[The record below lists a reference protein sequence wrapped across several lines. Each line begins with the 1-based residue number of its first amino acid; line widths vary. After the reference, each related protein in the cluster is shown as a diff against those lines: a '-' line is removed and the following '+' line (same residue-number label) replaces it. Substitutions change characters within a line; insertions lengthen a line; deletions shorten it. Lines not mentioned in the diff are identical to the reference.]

1 MIQTII
7 NMFRI
12 KELRQRL
19 LFTLGLLAIYRI
31 GCFVPT
37 PGIDPALVKERFAST
52 GGLMELMDLFTG
64 GAMRNVTVFALG
76 VMPYISASIIMQL
89 MTSVVPTLERLS
101 REGEA
106 GRRKINQYTRYFTI
120 VVCVIQSLMLSR
132 QLLKSDVNL
141 IANPV
146 FFIFVVV
153 TALTAGTTFLRWLG
167 EQITSRG
174 IGNGMSLIITAGII
188 SRAPLAA
195 RMMWQLYGVGA
206 DETRPTWQ
214 AILLLV
220 MFVAVVA
227 GVIFVIQGQRR
238 IPVQYAKRAM
248 AGGRMTQGHSTYL
261 PLRVNQAGVIP
272 IIFASSI
279 LIIPGALSKVVPDNW
294 VTMATI
300 FSYFSPGSAGY
311 ILLYAGAIVFFC
323 FFYTAITFNPVQI
336 SEDFKKGGAFV
347 PGIRPGQPTAEF
359 LEHTMV
365 RITVA
370 GALFLAGI
378 AVVPMLISNWLQV
391 PWYISSFLGG
401 TGLLIV
407 VGVMLD
413 TMQQV
418 EAHLL
423 MRHYDGFMKKGR
435 LRGRY

>member
-1 MIQTII
+1 MIETII
-7 NMFRI
+7 NIFRI
-12 KELRQRL
+12 KELRLRL
-19 LFTLGLLAIYRI
+19 MYTLGLLAVFRV

-37 PGIDPALVKERFAST
+37 PGIDPARVKEVFAGT

-64 GAMRNVTVFALG
+64 GAMSNVTVFALG

-120 VVCVIQSLMLSR
+120 IVCLIQALMLSR
-132 QLLKSDVNL
+132 QLLKSGVNL
-141 IANPV
+141 ISNPV
-146 FFIFVVV
+146 FFVLVVV
-153 TALTAGTTFLRWLG
+153 IALTAGTTFLMWLG

-195 RMMWQLYGVGA
+195 RMMWNLYGIGS
-206 DETRPTWQ
+206 DDTRPTWQ
-214 AILLLV
+214 AILLIM
-220 MFVAVVA
+220 MFVGVVA

-238 IPVQYAKRAM
+238 IPVQYAKRAI

-279 LIIPGALSKVVPDNW
+279 LILPGALSKAIPDNW
-294 VTMATI
+294 ETVASI
-300 FSYFSPGSAGY
+300 FALFNPGSLGY
-311 ILLYAGAIVFFC
+311 LLLYAAGIVFFC

-347 PGIRPGQPTAEF
+347 PGIRPGKPTSDF
-359 LEHTMV
+359 LEYTMV
-365 RITVA
+365 RLTVA

-378 AVVPMLISNWLQV
+378 AVVPMVVSTWLQI
-391 PWYISSFLGG
+391 PWAISSFLGG

-423 MRHYDGFMKKGR
+423 MRHYDGFMKKGK